1 MTLLPSLSLL
11 LAIVVA
17 VCATYYPSYW
27 PQAGGRW
34 STQGRSGEELYPGT
48 FLGEGTAV
56 WQRGYAE
63 LSCSLN
69 LFEGYVVSNVVWS
82 KMRGDVEE
90 PLYPCPQ
97 CYYQDPRIR
106 AYDHMGKSILMVRDP
121 GPYDRGV
128 YRCTATG
135 QYPDGRLT
143 TLYQIIHLM

>member
-1 MTLLPSLSLL
+1 M
-11 LAIVVA
+11 
-17 VCATYYPSYW
+17 
-27 PQAGGRW
+27 
-34 STQGRSGEELYPGT
+34 STQTRR
-48 FLGEGTAV
+48 V
-56 WQRGYAE
+56 H
-63 LSCSLN
+63 
-69 LFEGYVVSNVVWS
+69 NVVWS

-90 PLYPCPQ
+90 PFYPCPQ

-143 TLYQIIHLM
+143 TVYQIIHLM

>member
-11 LAIVVA
+11 LTIVVA

-48 FLGEGTAV
+48 YLGEGNAV

-69 LFEGYVVSNVVWS
+69 LFEGYVVS
-82 KMRGDVEE
+82 
-90 PLYPCPQ
+90 
-97 CYYQDPRIR
+97 
-106 AYDHMGKSILMVRDP
+106 
-121 GPYDRGV
+121 
-128 YRCTATG
+128 
-135 QYPDGRLT
+135 
-143 TLYQIIHLM
+143 